1 MKGATRTAL
10 FLARRFQWRAEG
22 DRRPSPSVSI
32 AVGGTALAF
41 VIMMISVAVVLGF
54 KKEVK
59 ERLMSIND
67 SITITAYAA
76 DGEQTPLNPDEVSEL
91 IGETLPANAT
101 LTPHLQ
107 TAAIIKTDNDFAA
120 IGLKSSASH
129 VSPDS
134 ANSVALSA
142 ITAGRL
148 GLGKGERIHAYFFID
163 NRLRVRPLT
172 IDSIY
177 SSGIDEHDSS
187 VGYCSEA
194 LIRQLTKLDTDMASS
209 LGISG
214 LAHEQIAPLA
224 RQIHNTL
231 LSAYYTGLTT
241 NAYGIST
248 IEQTDAV
255 YFTWLDLLDTNV
267 IVIITLMAAVAAFTL
282 ISSLF
287 IIILE
292 RVKTIGLLKS
302 LGADNRLIR
311 RTFMLMTERL
321 VTKGLLIGNA
331 VSLLLIAIQ
340 STTHILPLDPADYY
354 VSHVPVLFSLPAALL
369 LNGATLLLS
378 WIILML
384 PALIIARIS
393 PAATMRYE

>member
-1 MKGATRTAL
+1 C
-10 FLARRFQWRAEG
+10 
-22 DRRPSPSVSI
+22 
-32 AVGGTALAF
+32 
-41 VIMMISVAVVLGF
+41 VIMLIRVAGVLGF

-67 SITITAYAA
+67 SITITAYAP
-76 DGEQTPLNPDEVSEL
+76 DGEQSPLNPDEVSEL
-91 IGETLPANAT
+91 IGGTLPANAT

-134 ANSVALSA
+134 VNSVALSA
-142 ITAGRL
+142 ITASRL
-148 GLGKGERIHAYFFID
+148 GLGKGERILAYFFID

-321 VTKGLLIGNA
+321 GT
-331 VSLLLIAIQ
+331 
-340 STTHILPLDPADYY
+340 
-354 VSHVPVLFSLPAALL
+354 
-369 LNGATLLLS
+369 
-378 WIILML
+378 
-384 PALIIARIS
+384 
-393 PAATMRYE
+393 